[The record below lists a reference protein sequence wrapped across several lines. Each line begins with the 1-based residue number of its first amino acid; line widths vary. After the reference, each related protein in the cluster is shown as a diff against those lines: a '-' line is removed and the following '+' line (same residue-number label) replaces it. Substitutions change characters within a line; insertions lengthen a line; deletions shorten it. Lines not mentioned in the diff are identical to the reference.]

1 MRGVTFSPSAE
12 ADLQAIDDY
21 TFEQFGHRQAVET
34 AAAFESALKALA
46 DNPRSG
52 RVDERLSLSG
62 RAFRVRVVLSSFVI
76 VYEPHRNGIRVAR
89 ILHAARDL
97 PSVLLDDAGD
107 D

>member
-1 MRGVTFSPSAE
+1 MRGVTFSRAAE

-21 TFEQFGHRQAVET
+21 TFERFGLRQAIET
-34 AAAFESALKALA
+34 AATFELALTMLA

-52 RVDERLSLSG
+52 RLDERLSPPG
-62 RAFRVRVVLSSFVI
+62 RAFRFRVVLSSFVI
-76 VYEPHRNGIRVAR
+76 VYEPHDRGIRVAR

-107 D
+107 E